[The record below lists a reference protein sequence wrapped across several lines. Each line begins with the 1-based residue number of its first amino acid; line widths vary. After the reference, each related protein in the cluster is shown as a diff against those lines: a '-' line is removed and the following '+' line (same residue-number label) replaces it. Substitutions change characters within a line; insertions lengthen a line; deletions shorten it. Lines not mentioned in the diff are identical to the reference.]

1 MLPQSHQ
8 NLSCW
13 CIWAGSC
20 SEAKL
25 ALMVAAGGSEVGQLH
40 PLLPPAPLLLFEF
53 SARKPCSLL
62 YQVASI
68 VHPCMLLSSW
78 VFPFVNKQAVRF
90 FTLQGDEGGGGVLGI
105 LYWLECQAKVSSA
118 SALEEVSK
126 LTVSL
131 VSSHLCSS
139 LPGDICKPVVS
150 PVQLGFQCI
159 PLPLDNCWSC
169 LCV

>member
-1 MLPQSHQ
+1 MRWANYTLFFSLPPSFSLNAVLESLEVFCIRLHQ
-8 NLSCW
+8 W
-13 CIWAGSC
+13 CILACSC
-20 SEAKL
+20 
-25 ALMVAAGGSEVGQLH
+25 
-40 PLLPPAPLLLFEF
+40 LLGF
-53 SARKPCSLL
+53 
-62 YQVASI
+62 
-68 VHPCMLLSSW
+68 
-78 VFPFVNKQAVRF
+78 FPFVNKQAVRF
-90 FTLQGDEGGGGVLGI
+90 LTLQGDEGGGGVLGI
-105 LYWLECQAKVSSA
+105 LYRLECQAKVSSA

>member
-1 MLPQSHQ
+1 LLPQSHH

-25 ALMVAAGGSEVGQLH
+25 ALMVAAGGSE
-40 PLLPPAPLLLFEF
+40 
-53 SARKPCSLL
+53 
-62 YQVASI
+62 
-68 VHPCMLLSSW
+68 
-78 VFPFVNKQAVRF
+78 
-90 FTLQGDEGGGGVLGI
+90 GDEGGGGVLGI
-105 LYWLECQAKVSSA
+105 LYRLECQAKVSSA